1 VRRQIFRGE
10 DEGEE
15 GGGRGRVRD
24 KVGYEGSG
32 NIMVRDEKAKEG
44 RGADQRGL
52 EPSGVETIRE
62 GDVRV

>member
-1 VRRQIFRGE
+1 
-10 DEGEE
+10 
-15 GGGRGRVRD
+15 
-24 KVGYEGSG
+24 VGYEGSG
-32 NIMVRDEKAKEG
+32 NIMVRDDKVKEG